1 MTYSALLR
9 FLAFLLP
16 AVLASCAK
24 PAYEARGY
32 ASYVAEQYAGHYTSS
47 GSIYQPQSWTAAHNT
62 LPFGTVV
69 KVKNNYNG
77 RTVNVTVNDRFPYY
91 PNRVIN
97 LSRAAAEHIQIP
109 YHQLGDV
116 TLTAKTAAS
125 ASSPAASYPP
135 PANYSSPPPAHYNN
149 TPPPTSYST
158 APRTTYK
165 APAAKKKPVAKTYRS
180 APAPGYRSPSSVPPP
195 GYGTMAPPA
204 GIPPP
209 PPGYGGR

>member
-1 MTYSALLR
+1 MPIRLCSVPKIMNTPALLR
-9 FLAFLLP
+9 FLAIVLPVLLG
-16 AVLASCAK
+16 SCAK

-32 ASYVAEQYAGHYTSS
+32 ASYIADQYAGHYTTS
-47 GSIYQPQSWTAAHNT
+47 GAIYQPQGYTAAHNT

-69 KVKNNYNG
+69 KVENNYNG

-97 LSRAAAEHIQIP
+97 LSRAAAEYIQIP
-109 YHQLGDV
+109 YRQLGDV
-116 TLTAKTAAS
+116 TVTAKTLASGAA
-125 ASSPAASYPP
+125 PA
-135 PANYSSPPPAHYNN
+135 ANYSTPAPAYYNN
-149 TPPPTSYST
+149 TPPPPSYSP

-165 APAAKKKPVAKTYRS
+165 APTVKKTP
-180 APAPGYRSPSSVPPP
+180 APAYRAPTSIPPA

-209 PPGYGGR
+209 PPGYGNR

>member
-1 MTYSALLR
+1 MNTPVLLR
-9 FLAFLLP
+9 FLAIALP
-16 AVLASCAK
+16 ALLASCAK

-32 ASYVAEQYAGHYTSS
+32 ASYIADQYAGHYTTS
-47 GSIYQPQSWTAAHNT
+47 GDIYNPQGYTGAHNT

-69 KVKNNYNG
+69 KVKNNSNG

-97 LSRAAAEHIQIP
+97 LSRVAAEYIQLP
-109 YHQLGDV
+109 YRQLGDV
-116 TLTAKTAAS
+116 TVTAKTVGGGTA
-125 ASSPAASYPP
+125 PAASYGA
-135 PANYSSPPPAHYNN
+135 PARAYNN
-149 TPPPTSYST
+149 TPPPPRYST

-165 APAAKKKPVAKTYRS
+165 APAAKAHRPS
-180 APAPGYRSPSSVPPP
+180 PAPSYRAPTSVPPP